1 MASNHNFSWLYDFRL
16 QSRDRSS
23 TGTSFRPGQKVI
35 YSKKS
40 PIRQA
45 EPESKGSL
53 RLVGKRI
60 ALGRQNR

>member
-1 MASNHNFSWLYDFRL
+1 MISDFSLATGLPLGRL
-16 QSRDRSS
+16 
-23 TGTSFRPGQKVI
+23 FRPGQKVI

-45 EPESKGSL
+45 EPESKGSS

-60 ALGRQNR
+60 ALASESIKFAEIPVD